1 MPKLI
6 PKEGKKINIL
16 TNDVHTYVRELI
28 SKEFESVK
36 KEERAHSDNRK
47 LINSRM
53 RRAISSISD
62 GDNDDAHRSS
72 LPDGISNRPD
82 ASER

>member
-1 MPKLI
+1 M
-6 PKEGKKINIL
+6 INIL

-28 SKEFESVK
+28 SKEFGSGDREQKV
-36 KEERAHSDNRK
+36 HSDNRK

-53 RRAISSISD
+53 RRAISSFSD
-62 GDNDDAHRSS
+62 GDNDNAHRSS
-72 LPDGISNRPD
+72 LPDGISNRLG